1 MKIGCLHPAAMRR
14 KCLPEPA
21 GTQVSNPR
29 PRYDLGFDRRE
40 IQLTL
45 PQDAFSINHS

>member
-1 MKIGCLHPAAMRR
+1 M
-14 KCLPEPA
+14 PA
-21 GTQVSNPR
+21 GAGRDSKVSNPR

-45 PQDAFSINHS
+45 PQDVSSPFRL